1 MSINREAVEY
11 VAHLARIDLQ
21 PNELDKLSGELQ
33 AIIDFIDRLKKLE
46 IKGVEPTSHI
56 LPINN
61 VFKADK
67 PADSLSAEQVLMNA
81 PAKKTNFFVVPK
93 IIE

>member
-1 MSINREAVEY
+1 MSISKETVEY

-21 PNELDKLSGELQ
+21 PNELDKLSRQLQ
-33 AIIDFIDRLKKLE
+33 AIVDFIDRLKKLE
-46 IKGVEPTSHI
+46 VKDVATTSHI

-61 VFKADK
+61 VFKPDK
-67 PADSLSAEQVLMNA
+67 PASSLPSQQVLMNA
-81 PAKKTNFFVVPK
+81 PAKKANFFVVPK

>member
-1 MSINREAVEY
+1 VSINKETVEY

-21 PNELDKLSGELQ
+21 PKELDKLSLQLQ
-33 AIIDFIDRLKKLE
+33 AIVDFIDRLKK
-46 IKGVEPTSHI
+46 VEVKDVAATSHI

-61 VFKADK
+61 VFKPDR
-67 PADSLSAEQVLMNA
+67 PGGSLPPGKVLMNA
-81 PAKKTNFFVVPK
+81 PQEKDNFFVVPK

>member
-1 MSINREAVEY
+1 VSISKETVEY

-21 PNELDKLSGELQ
+21 PNELDKLSRQLQ
-33 AIIDFIDRLKKLE
+33 TIINFIDRLKKLE
-46 IKGVEPTSHI
+46 VKDVAATSHI

-61 VFKADK
+61 VFKPDRPTGSL
-67 PADSLSAEQVLMNA
+67 PAEKVLMNA
-81 PAKKTNFFVVPK
+81 PEEKANFFVVPK

>member
-1 MSINREAVEY
+1 MSIDKETVES

-21 PNELDKLSGELQ
+21 PKELDKLARQLQ
-33 AIIDFIDRLKKLE
+33 AIVDFIDRLKKLE
-46 IKGVEPTSHI
+46 VKEVATTSHI

-61 VFKADK
+61 VFRPDK
-67 PADSLSAEQVLMNA
+67 PVDSLSLQQALMNA
-81 PAKKTNFFVVPK
+81 PAKKADFFVVPK